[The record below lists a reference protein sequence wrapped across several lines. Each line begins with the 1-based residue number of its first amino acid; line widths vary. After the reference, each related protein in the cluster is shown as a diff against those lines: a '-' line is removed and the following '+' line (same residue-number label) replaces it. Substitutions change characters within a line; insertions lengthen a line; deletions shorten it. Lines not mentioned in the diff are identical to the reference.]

1 MGAVVK
7 RVTVL
12 VVDDHPVVHQGVRQ
26 LLERVEAVDVVHET
40 ESGLG
45 AIAAARKLQP
55 DIVLL
60 DARLPDMLPAEAVR
74 RVRLAS
80 AGSRIVMF
88 TAHATPKML
97 DEIRRLGVHGVLRKD
112 CTPEHFVDVITCV
125 ARGDAVPVRIPEDEL
140 RRAAEKLHGQPLTLR
155 EYEVLRRAA
164 MGESNAEIGQAIFL
178 APTTVKSYLQSALQ
192 KLDARNRVE
201 AVAKL
206 SELGLL

>member
-1 MGAVVK
+1 MRPVS
-7 RVTVL
+7 VL

-26 LLERVEAVDVVHET
+26 LLEPLAGVEIVEEAS
-40 ESGLG
+40 SGEA
-45 AIAAARKLQP
+45 AIAAARRHAP
-55 DIVLL
+55 DMVLL
-60 DARLPDMLPAEAVR
+60 DARLPDMLPDEAVR
-74 RVRLAS
+74 RLGVVSPRT
-80 AGSRIVMF
+80 RIVIF

-97 DEIRRLGVHGVLRKD
+97 EELRHLRIHGFVRKES
-112 CTPEHFVDVITCV
+112 TPEEFVTVIERV
-125 ARGDAVPVRIPEDEL
+125 AAGETVPGGIPEDAL
-140 RRAAEKLHGQPLTLR
+140 RRAAEKLNGPTLTTR

-164 MGESNAEIGQAIFL
+164 MGESNAEIGQAIYL

>member
-1 MGAVVK
+1 V
-7 RVTVL
+7 RRLSVL

-26 LLERVEAVDVVHET
+26 LLDRIDDVEIVHEAQNG
-40 ESGLG
+40 ED
-45 AIAAARKLQP
+45 AIVASRRLAP

-60 DARLPDMLPAEAVR
+60 DARLPDILTADAVR
-74 RVRLAS
+74 RIGTVSPR
-80 AGSRIVMF
+80 SRIVIF

-97 DEIRRLGVHGVLRKD
+97 DDIRRLGVHGFVRKD
-112 CTPEHFVDVITCV
+112 CSPEQFVDVIIKV
-125 ARGDAVPVRIPEDEL
+125 AAGETVTTSSPNDAL
-140 RRAAEKLHGQPLTLR
+140 RLAAEKLHGAVLTPR

-164 MGESNAEIGQAIFL
+164 MGESNAEIGQAIYL

>member
-1 MGAVVK
+1 VR
-7 RVTVL
+7 RVSLL

-26 LLERVEAVDVVHET
+26 LLEPIDHVDIVGEAQNGED
-40 ESGLG
+40 
-45 AIAAARKLQP
+45 AIAAARRLTP

-60 DARLPDMLPAEAVR
+60 DARLPDMLTADAVQR
-74 RVRLAS
+74 IAS
-80 AGSRIVMF
+80 VSPHSRIIIF

-97 DEIRRLGVHGVLRKD
+97 DDIRRLGVHGFVRKD
-112 CTPEHFVDVITCV
+112 CTPEQFVDVIVEV
-125 ARGDAVPVRIPEDEL
+125 AAGGTIMAHAPDDAQRLAAGKLLGEL
-140 RRAAEKLHGQPLTLR
+140 LTSR
-155 EYEVLRRAA
+155 EYDILRRAA
-164 MGESNAEIGQAIFL
+164 MGESNAEIGRAVHL